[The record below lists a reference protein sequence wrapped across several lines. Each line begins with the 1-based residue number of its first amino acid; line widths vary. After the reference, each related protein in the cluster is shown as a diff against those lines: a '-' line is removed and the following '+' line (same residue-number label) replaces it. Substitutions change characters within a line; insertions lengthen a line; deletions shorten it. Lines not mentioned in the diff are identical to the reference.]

1 MLHGACTV
9 RRYLAKGQIPS
20 AACVIKSFSRSRG
33 SKGKE
38 RRTACGHRM
47 TRDEGGTGG
56 RGGRQE
62 KKRGGE
68 EKGTTDF
75 GSAAPALCASSRI
88 KDEGGRRGRARKEKV
103 NGEGGRERA
112 LGEEGTTD
120 IHHKAG
126 CSGADG
132 RGSSGSECRKLPE
145 CTAAAAAAFSRCLSA
160 VRALL
165 PSSRRG
171 LCGALLRGISSE
183 IAASRRARYPA
194 RYSGCSGAE
203 RTSRPTLSIDVR
215 IRHR

>member
-1 MLHGACTV
+1 M
-9 RRYLAKGQIPS
+9 
-20 AACVIKSFSRSRG
+20 
-33 SKGKE
+33 
-38 RRTACGHRM
+38 HRM

-56 RGGRQE
+56 RQEREGGR
-62 KKRGGE
+62 KGHYGLRLRGTGIVRVLE
-68 EKGTTDF
+68 DK
-75 GSAAPALCASSRI
+75 
-88 KDEGGRRGRARKEKV
+88 RRGRAARQ
-103 NGEGGRERA
+103 GEEREGEWRGREGERA

-145 CTAAAAAAFSRCLSA
+145 CTAAAAAAAFSRCLSA

-171 LCGALLRGISSE
+171 FAVLFSVAFPRKSPLPGARVIRPVIPDVPELS
-183 IAASRRARYPA
+183 
-194 RYSGCSGAE
+194 E